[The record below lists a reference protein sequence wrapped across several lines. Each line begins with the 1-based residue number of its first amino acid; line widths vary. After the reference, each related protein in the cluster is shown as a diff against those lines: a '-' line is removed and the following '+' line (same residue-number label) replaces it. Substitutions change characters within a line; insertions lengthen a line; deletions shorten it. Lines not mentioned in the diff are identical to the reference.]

1 MTDRPYTTGL
11 FMLRCYQAGLS
22 LSDLHCLDYGMVID
36 IMIEAGN
43 DNCEYAQ
50 LASQKDFDRF

>member
-11 FMLRCYQAGLS
+11 FLLRCYQAGLS
-22 LSDLHCLDYGMVID
+22 LPDLHCLDYGMVID

-43 DNCEYAQ
+43 DGCEYAQ

>member
-1 MTDRPYTTGL
+1 L
-11 FMLRCYQAGLS
+11 LRCYQTGLS